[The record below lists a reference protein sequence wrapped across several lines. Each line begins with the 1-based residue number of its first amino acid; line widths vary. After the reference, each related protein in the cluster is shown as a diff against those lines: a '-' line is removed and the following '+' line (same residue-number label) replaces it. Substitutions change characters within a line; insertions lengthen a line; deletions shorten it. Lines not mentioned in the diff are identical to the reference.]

1 MYNEEQLM
9 NEAEQITKHLIHV
22 GWGGENKDGNISKNL
37 RGNEIGVVN
46 ANHAKVWDEQKPH
59 IRARNV
65 CSFALDLKIMNSG
78 GGNGTPTI
86 ERVGEVVR
94 EQFAIQADN
103 NGDAMKGIVYN
114 RLVDAFPEPTEQ
126 VTPSVAP
133 SLGSV
138 APQPTPTPTPTP
150 TQTVVSDAVVIE
162 TIPTPSNEAVEFVL
176 MSITGTDN
184 MTDAS
189 RSTTYTSLGK
199 TRNFKKEVHPNNP
212 YQPFANKTLGANIIG
227 ATGLSNA
234 AKGKFSLP
242 SILKG
247 AYCAYDDLFAGI
259 GIKKQAFNNI
269 HDPLDFIRDASALL
283 YEVGSMDGRRLI
295 SNKVKKAM
303 MSKHY
308 KYATEIGD
316 HNILDTADKVSKAT
330 PTSAAKQAQ
339 IDYFKD
345 FQF

>member
-1 MYNEEQLM
+1 MYDDTIM

-46 ANHAKVWDEQKPH
+46 ASHAKVWTEQKPH

-65 CSFALDLKIMNSG
+65 CSFALDMKIMNSG
-78 GGNGTPTI
+78 GGTGTPTI

-103 NGDAMKGIVYN
+103 NGDAMKMIVAS
-114 RLVDAFPEPTEQ
+114 RLVEVFTQQPTEE
-126 VTPSVAP
+126 VAPSVAP

-138 APQPTPTPTPTP
+138 APQPTVAPTP

-176 MSITGTDN
+176 MNITGTDN
-184 MTDAS
+184 MLDAV
-189 RSTTYTSLGK
+189 RSTTFTSLGK
-199 TRNFKKEVHPNNP
+199 TKNFGKEVHPNNP
-212 YQPFANKTLGANIIG
+212 HQPFANKTLGANIIG
-227 ATGLSNA
+227 ATGLSKA
-234 AKGKFSLP
+234 AKNEFATPSL
-242 SILKG
+242 LKG
-247 AYCAYDDLFAGI
+247 AYCAYEDLFAGI
-259 GIKKQAFNNI
+259 GIKKQAMNNI
-269 HDPLDFIRDASALL
+269 HDALDFIRDASALL
-283 YEVGSMDGRRLI
+283 YEVGSMDARRLI
-295 SNKVKKAM
+295 SNKVKLAM
-303 MSKHY
+303 MNKHY
-308 KYATEIGD
+308 KYASEIGE
-316 HNILDTADKVSKAT
+316 HNILDTADKVTKT
-330 PTSAAKQAQ
+330 TTTSAAKQAQ